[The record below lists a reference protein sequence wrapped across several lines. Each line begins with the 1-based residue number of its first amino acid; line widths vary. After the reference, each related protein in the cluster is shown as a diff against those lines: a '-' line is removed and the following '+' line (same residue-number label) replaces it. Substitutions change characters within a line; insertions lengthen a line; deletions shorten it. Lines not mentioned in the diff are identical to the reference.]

1 MYLTLCT
8 RWLIVQNANRF
19 SDKCNYYE
27 VVEGKLATHRS
38 DLKVLVDRQS
48 KYLSITVLSTL
59 FIISYYVLDILKN
72 KSYLV

>member
-27 VVEGKLATHRS
+27 VVEGKLTTHRS